1 MFIVSV
7 SKFLKYDMNRYKMMG
22 RIGQG
27 AHGFVMKGLDR
38 VNGNVVALKKITI
51 KNLDEGLPKKITRE
65 ICALKVLKSDF
76 VS

>member
-1 MFIVSV
+1 
-7 SKFLKYDMNRYKMMG
+7 MNRYKMLG

-38 VNGNVVALKKITI
+38 VSNSVVALKKVTI
-51 KNLDEGLPKKITRE
+51 KNLDDGLPKKIMRE

-76 VS
+76 VSYF